1 MVKLIKKIKSHVTTK
16 LLLVPDQ
23 FVNAMQCLQRTI
35 SSTSMYTMINIMNSL
50 ELGTQIAN
58 AKVVSFVFRFFL
70 LENLEN

>member
-58 AKVVSFVFRFFL
+58 AKEVSFVFRFFL

>member
-16 LLLVPDQ
+16 LLLAPDQ

-50 ELGTQIAN
+50 EHGTQIAN
-58 AKVVSFVFRFFL
+58 AKEVSFVFRFFL